1 MQGVLLSTRA
11 AIDESRYP
19 TKITLMPTC
28 KACGEEV
35 DELTTVT
42 VQGKRKK
49 LCEECAED
57 AEQQESMAEASEAA
71 VQQMMGFKG
80 RR

>member
-1 MQGVLLSTRA
+1 
-11 AIDESRYP
+11 
-19 TKITLMPTC
+19 MPTC
-28 KACGEEV
+28 KACGEDV

-49 LCEECAED
+49 LCEECAEE

>member
-1 MQGVLLSTRA
+1 
-11 AIDESRYP
+11 
-19 TKITLMPTC
+19 MPIC

-57 AEQQESMAEASEAA
+57 AEHQNNMEEASEAA

>member
-1 MQGVLLSTRA
+1 
-11 AIDESRYP
+11 
-19 TKITLMPTC
+19 MPIC

-35 DELTTVT
+35 DDLAV
-42 VQGKRKK
+42 VVIKGKRKK
-49 LCEECAED
+49 LCEECAEE
-57 AEQQESMAEASEAA
+57 AEQQESMEEASEAA

>member
-1 MQGVLLSTRA
+1 MLL
-11 AIDESRYP
+11 P
-19 TKITLMPTC
+19 MPIC
-28 KACGEEV
+28 KTCGEEV

-42 VQGKRKK
+42 VSGKRKRV
-49 LCEECAED
+49 CEECAEKLEEQD
-57 AEQQESMAEASEAA
+57 AIAEQSEAV